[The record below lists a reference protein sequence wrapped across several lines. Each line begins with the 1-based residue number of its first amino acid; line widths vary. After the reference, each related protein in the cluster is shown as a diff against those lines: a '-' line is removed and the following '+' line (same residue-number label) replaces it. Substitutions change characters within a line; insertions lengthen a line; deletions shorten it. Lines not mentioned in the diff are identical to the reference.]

1 MTDNYEGQTRYAA
14 SKTQFQKTFRI
25 DFLNIKL
32 IQRGNIPTQ
41 VNVAISTLT
50 EHNQKIDEVIPDMQF
65 ATWQTN
71 APTGV
76 VRVYDVVITCYR
88 RL

>member
-1 MTDNYEGQTRYAA
+1 M
-14 SKTQFQKTFRI
+14 
-25 DFLNIKL
+25 
-32 IQRGNIPTQ
+32 
-41 VNVAISTLT
+41 NVAISTLT
-50 EHNQKIDEVIPDMQF
+50 EHNQKIDEVIPAMQF

-71 APTGV
+71 APTPYTGV